1 VTDQGDIHNNPLYR
15 LGESLNGVA
24 DAIAGRLMILLDQAS
39 ADPGRFLTVLAVIG
53 LACALL
59 AWGLGSAFG
68 RLNQPSPRA
77 APPPPAPP
85 PQVVIQA
92 GGTTRMGR
100 ARRPPSRPRRRGRKK
115 RNPLLRWLGWR

>member
-1 VTDQGDIHNNPLYR
+1 VTDQGDIRNNPLYR
-15 LGESLNGVA
+15 LGESLNGLV
-24 DAIAGRLMILLDQAS
+24 DAIVGGLTILLGQAS

-68 RLNQPSPRA
+68 RLNQPRPRA
-77 APPPPAPP
+77 APQPAAPP

-100 ARRPPSRPRRRGRKK
+100 TRRPPSRPRRRGRKK
-115 RNPLLRWLGWR
+115 GNPLLRWLGWR